1 MRSPWLY
8 TPAFSLLMGVVSL
21 MALGTSNAENLYVGS
36 NSSSTT
42 LNITTGSN
50 SFSSTYVGYNVIAS
64 NNLLTVG
71 NTNTLLTN
79 SADLYVGYSGS
90 SNAMLISNGGMVSD
104 SNGWIGCQV
113 KSSNN
118 TVLIS
123 GSHSLWAN
131 STELIIGQSGSG
143 NSLVIS
149 NGGKASMGNGLYVG
163 VNPGANSNSVT
174 VTGSNTVLTIP
185 VGANG
190 GQDFTLIGYGGSYN
204 QLIISNGATV
214 NSLGFKGADVGSE
227 GSSNATGNSVLITG
241 VGSTWNVTNG
251 LLIGFT
257 SQGSVTI
264 GGGGTLRA
272 DGISIA
278 LESGSGSLNVGTLG
292 GSDTNVTLDS
302 QSVALDGVRGVLNF
316 NQADSNRL
324 SASISGS
331 GSINQFGSGVTILT
345 GDNSA
350 FRGLT
355 TVTAGGLIFGDGTS
369 TGGSPVSGNIHLG
382 TNPNAALGLAP
393 SASDVYELPGNI
405 SSDGADSGIVF
416 RGGEAILSGS
426 NSYAGITEVFGGLLL
441 ASSTNAFGTS
451 TVLLDNIFST
461 ATLGCVT
468 NVTLSELIL
477 GTNALMAPMAANA
490 SLNITGALGGSG
502 TGTFDLSSYYT
513 VGTSLL
519 LKFGTSPNFTNSSNF
534 SIAGGDTNWSPMLLF
549 VTNVIVTF
557 TQAVYSGADLVVGTN
572 HDGRIVD
579 LYTNTSPA
587 GFAFSN
593 TYIGYDATESNG
605 VLTVAN
611 TDTRLTN
618 SGDLFVGYLGSSNV
632 IKVANGATVA
642 NSNGWVGW
650 DAGASNNT
658 AMVTGIGSLWTNSGN
673 LSIGGS
679 GSGNALTIQSGGRV
693 VAGGTNSFTV
703 IGSDTSSSNNSVHVI
718 GSASTLASTADLY
731 IGHYGSGNSMILKQ
745 GGMANNN
752 DGWIGWD
759 ALSSNNTVLVTGADS
774 LWSNRFSLIV
784 GRQGSG
790 NSLVISNG
798 GNVSASFSNSG
809 MVIGLGGSSSNNSVL
824 VTGSQSFL
832 SNSNVIIVGGSGSGN
847 SLTVS
852 NGGTVESRYGAI
864 GGGSASNNM
873 VLLTGYNSTW
883 SNVTSLQ
890 INSGSGNSLT
900 VADQASLTAPTIVVE
915 PGGTLNLGS
924 QVGSNVSG
932 EILSTNIV
940 LAGAGALNFNQLDY
954 AFLTAA
960 LTNPA
965 SMTVTRFVAV
975 QSVTNGNLVILFR
988 PVQETASYTPSD
1000 ASINQ
1005 LGSGTSILVGKN
1017 AGFTGQTFIQNGAL
1031 LFGYGRTPGASPV
1044 SGPISNNA
1052 SLLFAPYSTDAY
1064 KVPGVISGSGMVG
1077 IIGTGSTLLSNSNS
1091 FSGGTTITGG
1101 KLITQNNRAL
1111 GTGGVSLNG
1120 GTLQVNSILTISALN
1135 WSNSTSGRSQISL
1148 PNARGTNCYI
1158 AITTSLG
1165 LNSAKSYFNLSGVKL
1180 STAPTELMAFPS
1192 FGPAALVHP
1201 AAPPSYTTNE
1211 FGVVGVSN
1219 YTLLISNNAL
1229 WIETIGAPTPI
1240 PSEGNYLPYAQN
1252 GNQRSVAAALNNFIP
1267 AAGGDRKVV
1276 VTELNA
1282 ITNNESAMSEA
1293 LNAIS
1298 PNFYQSLATIA
1309 FNLANAQYNDLV
1321 QQMFGLRV
1329 AEGGGFSMSGLA
1341 DNTPMLQEG
1350 QGDGSGKEV
1359 IDAKKDI
1366 LRPGLDNHWGMFV
1379 DANGIF
1385 AQANSANM
1393 LPGYNSESGGLITGL
1408 SYKWNPNFVSG
1419 IYAGYEGSYGKY
1431 SGYNNGSTLI
1441 DNAVR
1446 FGLFGTYGK
1455 KNSRGEAVGFYED
1468 GLIGG
1473 SYNNYSISRAIA
1485 FSGLK
1490 RTATANPGAGELDS
1504 MLAGGYNWK
1513 KGNWSFGPVSS
1524 LQYTYF
1530 GMNSFSENGAQ
1541 SLDLQNLGWNS
1552 SSLIYNLGANCAYN
1566 WQASRD
1572 LMVVPQIN
1580 LAWQHEFLQ
1589 NPYSINASMAGA
1601 QVSNSST
1608 APLRDTLYTG
1618 VGVSLEYRKIWT
1630 TALFYNAAAGNNN
1643 LESQNIFLSA
1653 GMKF

>member
-1 MRSPWLY
+1 
-8 TPAFSLLMGVVSL
+8 MGVVSL
-21 MALGTSNAENLYVGS
+21 MALGTSNADNLYVGS

-42 LNITTGSN
+42 LNVTTGSN
-50 SFSSTYVGYNVIAS
+50 SFSSTYVGYNAIAS

-90 SNAMLISNGGMVSD
+90 SNAMLISNGAMVSD
-104 SNGWIGCQV
+104 SSGWIGYQA

-123 GSHSLWAN
+123 GSNSIWAN
-131 STELIIGQSGSG
+131 SSELIIGQSGSG
-143 NSLVIS
+143 NSLIIS
-149 NGGKASMGNGLYVG
+149 NEGQVTMGNGLYVG
-163 VNPGANSNSVT
+163 VNPGANSNSVN

-204 QLIISNGATV
+204 QLFISNGATV

-241 VGSTWNVTNG
+241 GGSTWNVTNG
-251 LLIGFT
+251 LMIGFI

-264 GGGGTLRA
+264 GSGGTLRA
-272 DGISIA
+272 DSISIA
-278 LESGSGSLNVGTLG
+278 QEGGAGVLNVGTLG
-292 GSDTNVTLDS
+292 GSDTNVTLSS
-302 QSVALDGVRGVLNF
+302 QSIGLDGVRGVLNF

-331 GSINQFGSGVTILT
+331 GSINQLGSGSTILT

-350 FRGLT
+350 FSGLT
-355 TVTAGGLIFGDGTS
+355 TVTAGALIFGDGTS
-369 TGGSPVSGNIHLG
+369 TGGSPVRGNMQIG
-382 TNPNAALGLAP
+382 TNPNAIIGLAP

-405 SSDGADSGIVF
+405 SSDGAGAGILLF
-416 RGGEAILSGS
+416 GLGKAILSGS
-426 NSYAGITEVFGGLLL
+426 NSYAGTTEVVRGLLL

-451 TVLLDNIFST
+451 TVNLGNSIFT
-461 ATLGCVT
+461 VTLGYST
-468 NVTLSELIL
+468 NITLSELIW
-477 GTNALMAPMAANA
+477 GTNAIVAPMAANA
-490 SLNITGALGGSG
+490 SLNITGALGGGSG
-502 TGTFDLSSYYT
+502 TGTIDLSSYYK
-513 VGTSLL
+513 VGSSEILR
-519 LKFGTSPNFTNSSNF
+519 FGISTNFTNSSNF
-534 SIAGGDTNWSPMLLF
+534 SIAGGDTNWNPMLLF
-549 VTNVIVTF
+549 GTNVIVTF
-557 TQAVYSGADLVVGTN
+557 TQAVYSGTDLIVGTN

-579 LYTNTSPA
+579 LYTNAFLA

-593 TYIGYDATESNG
+593 TYVGYDATESNG

-618 SGDLFVGYLGSSNV
+618 SGDLFVGYLGSGNV
-632 IKVANGATVA
+632 MKAANGASVA
-642 NSNGWVGW
+642 NSNGLVGW
-650 DAGASNNT
+650 DTGASNNT
-658 AMVTGIGSLWTNSGN
+658 ALVTGVGSLWTNSGN
-673 LSIGGS
+673 LFVGVS
-679 GSGNALTIQSGGRV
+679 GSGNTLTIERGGHV
-693 VAGGTNSFTV
+693 VAGGINSSAV
-703 IGSDTSSSNNSVHVI
+703 IGSDTSSSNNYVQVI
-718 GSASTLASTADLY
+718 GSGSTLASTADLY
-731 IGHYGSGNSMILKQ
+731 IGHHGSGNSMTLKQ
-745 GGMANNN
+745 GGSAVNN
-752 DGWIGWD
+752 DGWIGRD
-759 ALSSNNTVLVTGADS
+759 ALSSNNSALVTGSGS
-774 LWSNRFSLIV
+774 LWSNRFSLFV
-784 GRQGSG
+784 GGQGSE

-798 GNVSASFSNSG
+798 GGVSAPFSNSG
-809 MVIGLGGSSSNNSVL
+809 MVIGWDGNSSNNSVL

-864 GGGSASNNM
+864 GGGSASNNT
-873 VLLTGYNSTW
+873 VLLTGYNSIW
-883 SNVTSLQ
+883 SNAVSLM
-890 INSGSGNSLT
+890 IGAGSGNSLT
-900 VADQASLTAPTIVVE
+900 FANQAQLTAPTIVVE
-915 PGGTLNLGS
+915 PGALLNLGS
-924 QVGSNVSG
+924 PGGSDGAGGIESK
-932 EILSTNIV
+932 NIV
-940 LAGAGALNFNQLDY
+940 LAGAGALNFNQPDY

-975 QSVTNGNLVILFR
+975 QSITHGNLVILFR
-988 PVQETASYTPSD
+988 PVQETASYTPTD

-1101 KLITQNNRAL
+1101 KLITQNNSAL

-1120 GTLQVNSILTISALN
+1120 GTLQLNSILTISALN
-1135 WSNSTSGRSQISL
+1135 WTNSTTGRSQIAL
-1148 PNARGTNCYI
+1148 PNARGTNDYI
-1158 AITTSLG
+1158 SVTTSLG
-1165 LNSAKSYFNLSGVKL
+1165 LNSAKSYFNLTGAHL
-1180 STAPTELMAFPS
+1180 SSSPTELMAFPS
-1192 FGPAALVHP
+1192 LGSAVLVRPAL
-1201 AAPPSYTTNE
+1201 PPTYTTNE

-1219 YTLLISNNAL
+1219 YSLLISNNAL
-1229 WIETIGAPTPI
+1229 WIEAISAPA
-1240 PSEGNYLPYAQN
+1240 PSEGNYMPYAQN
-1252 GNQRSVAAALNNFIP
+1252 GNQRSVAAALNTFIP
-1267 AAGGDRKVV
+1267 ATSGDRKVV
-1276 VTELNA
+1276 VTQLNA
-1282 ITNNESAMSEA
+1282 ITNNESAISEA
-1293 LNAIS
+1293 FNAIS
-1298 PNFYQSLATIA
+1298 PQFYQSLATIA
-1309 FNLANAQYNDLV
+1309 FNLVNAQYNDLV

-1329 AEGGGFSMSGLA
+1329 AEGGGFTMSGMS
-1341 DNTPMLQEG
+1341 DNTPVYQES
-1350 QGDGSGKEV
+1350 DGKSTVDGKGV
-1359 IDAKKDI
+1359 IDSKKDI

-1393 LPGYNSESGGLITGL
+1393 LPGYNSESGGLVTGL
-1408 SYKWNPNFVSG
+1408 SYKWNANFVSG
-1419 IYAGYEGSYGKY
+1419 LYAGYEGSYGKY

-1446 FGLFGTYGK
+1446 FGLFGTYGQ
-1455 KNSRGEAVGFYED
+1455 KNAKGEAVGFYGD

-1485 FSGLK
+1485 FSGLN

-1541 SLDLQNLGWNS
+1541 SLDLQNMGWNS
-1552 SSLIYNLGANCAYN
+1552 SSLIYNLGANCAYS
-1566 WQASRD
+1566 WQATRD

-1589 NPYSINASMAGA
+1589 NPYSINAGMSGA

-1618 VGVSLEYRKIWT
+1618 VGVSLEYRKTWT